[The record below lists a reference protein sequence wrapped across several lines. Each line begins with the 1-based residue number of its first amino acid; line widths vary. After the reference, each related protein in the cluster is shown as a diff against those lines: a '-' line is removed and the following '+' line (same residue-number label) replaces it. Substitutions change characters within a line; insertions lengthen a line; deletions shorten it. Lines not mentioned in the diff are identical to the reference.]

1 MLVNIQFSAH
11 SGENAHGEAAHP
23 VIDLIQS
30 DLRNYLEKQLRNVHN
45 HATAYIFS
53 AQFSLTYLNQLV
65 TYVNY
70 GTRFGSVKIC

>member
-45 HATAYIFS
+45 HATLHIIYV
-53 AQFSLTYLNQLV
+53 QFLLTYLNQSA
-65 TYVNY
+65 TYVNFSVY
-70 GTRFGSVKIC
+70 LGFVKIC